1 MGRRAIAIALADGDG
16 EPLEARAITA
26 PYGRGPWRAGIP
38 LLKADGHAA
47 VDIADRVGLSR
58 KSVMP
63 RVSKA
68 PRRRRGQARARRP
81 RGARLP
87 GDEAPPRDRPR
98 AGSSVSQAFPFASLA
113 PCASLLDPARIEQDM
128 QSLPD
133 ACACDESEIVDKL
146 ARLHIDFEAIHPFID
161 GNGRTGRLIVNLGLM
176 KEGHLPIDIKYAD
189 KKSHYDAFDGCHP
202 ARIRR
207 RWSAPLR
214 AASTSSLPDTS
225 KSSDSSYGSHP

>member
-1 MGRRAIAIALADGDG
+1 MAPLLSVCAHGTWLRVRSRTRERPYRALPVRLCTRDVAACAKSDTWMPIRAIARPFVHTGLSGVCTNGHYDRRGARASPREG
-16 EPLEARAITA
+16 EPSRGKECDRHRVGRRGRGAPGGPRHHRAMR
-26 PYGRGPWRAGIP
+26 RGPWRAGIP

-113 PCASLLDPARIEQDM
+113 P
-128 QSLPD
+128 
-133 ACACDESEIVDKL
+133 
-146 ARLHIDFEAIHPFID
+146 
-161 GNGRTGRLIVNLGLM
+161 
-176 KEGHLPIDIKYAD
+176 
-189 KKSHYDAFDGCHP
+189 
-202 ARIRR
+202 
-207 RWSAPLR
+207 
-214 AASTSSLPDTS
+214 
-225 KSSDSSYGSHP
+225 